1 AVSSP
6 RALSSADQSEVEEF
20 TQYTLEERRYEPG
33 NFTIPIDDEMPIYE
47 NISTKYRPV
56 VPNIGV
62 SRSIG
67 QRKEKPLNLLTEQY
81 VTIDDVLLNEQAQ

>member
-1 AVSSP
+1 
-6 RALSSADQSEVEEF
+6 
-20 TQYTLEERRYEPG
+20 
-33 NFTIPIDDEMPIYE
+33 
-47 NISTKYRPV
+47 

-81 VTIDDVLLNEQAQ
+81 VTIDDVLLNEQAQDMNEPLPEYGQINVRNAISYVNTFLEPLSVELIYNFDP